1 MEQMDIRQ
9 NQKIEELLDKI
20 RREHGNYTSAQ
31 ALVANYII
39 NNYYQIPFL
48 SITSLARN
56 IGVSNGCIINFC
68 KLLGYSR
75 FTEFKKEFSKL
86 ARAELIMSN
95 KLMSSSLPDSGEND
109 FMQTGML
116 EDYASIEAT
125 LTNPSNKSALQNFL
139 PLIDKANYIYVVGGR
154 SSAVLASLF
163 ASMLRYLD
171 LKVME
176 VDLGSSSYP
185 DRIAMI
191 GEKDLVIAISLPR
204 YTSNCISA
212 LNILHD
218 RGTAIALI
226 TDLGLS
232 PACEYADIV
241 FRCAVTSDFYFPCVS
256 GCISLINVLCRAIAS
271 SRKGSAASH
280 ICQLEQLLIDEG
292 IFI

>member
-1 MEQMDIRQ
+1 MEHMDINQ
-9 NQKIEELLDKI
+9 NRIEELLDRI
-20 RREHGNYTSAQ
+20 RREHGNYTNSQ

-56 IGVSNGCIINFC
+56 IGVSNGCIIHFC
-68 KLLGYSR
+68 KLLGYNR
-75 FTEFKKEFSKL
+75 FTEFKKEFSEF
-86 ARAELIMSN
+86 AHAELIMSN
-95 KLMSSSLPDSGEND
+95 KLMSSAPSESNEDD
-109 FMQTGML
+109 FMQKGMQA
-116 EDYASIEAT
+116 DYASIEAT
-125 LTNPSNKSALQNFL
+125 LTNPSNKAALQNLL

-154 SSAVLASLF
+154 SSAILATLF

-171 LKVME
+171 LRVLE
-176 VDLGSSSYP
+176 VDLGSSNYP
-185 DRIAMI
+185 DRISMI
-191 GEKDLVIAISLPR
+191 RENDLVIAISLPR

-218 RGTAIALI
+218 RGTPIALI
-226 TDLGLS
+226 TDTGLS

-241 FRCAVTSDFYFPCVS
+241 FRCAVASDFYFPCIS
-256 GCISLINVLCRAIAS
+256 GCLSLINVLCRSISA
-271 SRKGSAASH
+271 SRKGSAATH